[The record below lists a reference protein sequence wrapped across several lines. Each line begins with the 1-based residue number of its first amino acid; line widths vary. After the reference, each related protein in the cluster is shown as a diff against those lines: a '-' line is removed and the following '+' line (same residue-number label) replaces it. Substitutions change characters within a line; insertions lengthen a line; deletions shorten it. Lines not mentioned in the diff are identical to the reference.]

1 MLGRTASAYGKLW
14 HVPGAGPITRRE
26 FIDMAFKAAGNKP
39 NMWVLSRDLLQV
51 AGLKNSDAQEMIEL
65 MYEFEEP
72 LVLDGSKFT
81 TNFPLF
87 KYTSNEEGVKKTV
100 VWFRQMFH

>member
-39 NMWVLSRDLLQV
+39 NM
-51 AGLKNSDAQEMIEL
+51 
-65 MYEFEEP
+65 
-72 LVLDGSKFT
+72 
-81 TNFPLF
+81 
-87 KYTSNEEGVKKTV
+87 
-100 VWFRQMFH
+100 